1 MPKRKTPDYIIRAQ
15 KNYQAKHDNISVV
28 LPLGT
33 KDRIR
38 SLSGESVNAFIN
50 RLVQAELERLESL
63 EQP

>member
-50 RLVQAELERLESL
+50 RLF
-63 EQP
+63 